1 VSHDFLDHFC
11 RTVCRVSVTASDIA
25 GQVGLNVITESKLEV
40 VTAVSRLFWIVTFY
54 CPLLMA
60 FDICHTAVN
69 IDGDGFE
76 LALSQEVSEEFE
88 IDFSQHLGG
97 LVAEVSQK
105 PRYRFRFFDRNGKL
119 VDQGIALQQ
128 FQPFQF
134 VNSNEVTAG
143 RGLDVV
149 HFDFVGGCVLKNQV
163 VINQVKN
170 PIFTGMFE

>member
-1 VSHDFLDHFC
+1 MIYLRQAIF
-11 RTVCRVSVTASDIA
+11 I
-25 GQVGLNVITESKLEV
+25 I
-40 VTAVSRLFWIVTFY
+40 Y
-54 CPLLMA
+54 P
-60 FDICHTAVN
+60 TAVN

-76 LALSQEVSEEFE
+76 LALSQKLSEEFE

-97 LVAEVSQK
+97 LVAEVSQE

-134 VNSNEVTAG
+134 VDANQVAAAH
-143 RGLDVV
+143 GLDVV

-163 VINQVKN
+163 VINQIKN

>member
-1 VSHDFLDHFC
+1 
-11 RTVCRVSVTASDIA
+11 
-25 GQVGLNVITESKLEV
+25 
-40 VTAVSRLFWIVTFY
+40 
-54 CPLLMA
+54 MA
-60 FDICHTAVN
+60 FDIYHTAVN

-76 LALSQEVSEEFE
+76 LALSQKLSEEFE

-97 LVAEVSQK
+97 LVAEVSQE

-119 VDQGIALQQ
+119 VDQRIVLQQ

-134 VNSNEVTAG
+134 VNSNEVTAEH
-143 RGLDVV
+143 GLDVV

-163 VINQVKN
+163 VINQVKT